1 MLKILRIIFSL
12 IAGILAI
19 YSLITNNNET
29 MPIICGFLGLAF
41 VVMGLT
47 EWKKDKKAITI
58 LLFATA
64 GFGFYVV
71 VSSFFY

>member
-1 MLKILRIIFSL
+1 
-12 IAGILAI
+12 
-19 YSLITNNNET
+19 
-29 MPIICGFLGLAF
+29 MPLICGFLGLAF

-64 GFGFYVV
+64 GFGFYVA
-71 VSSFFY
+71 VSSFF